1 VLIGVG
7 IDIVNVNRFEAKLQ
21 EIPNLKEKIFSV
33 HELEKSS
40 FQTLAGKFAAK
51 EALIKALNY
60 SDKSLLKSLEVLNS
74 DCGKPYFNFRINRPK
89 VLRDLAIHLS
99 ISHDVDLSCAFVVIE
114 SL

>member
-7 IDIVNVNRFEAKLQ
+7 IDIINVIRFEAKLQ
-21 EIPNLKEKIFSV
+21 EIPNLKEKLFSV
-33 HELEKSS
+33 NELEKSS
-40 FQTLAGKFAAK
+40 LQTLAGKFAAK
-51 EALIKALNY
+51 EALTKALNY

-74 DCGKPYFNFRINRPK
+74 DCGKPYFNFRTNRPK
-89 VLRDLAIHLS
+89 ILGDITIHLS

>member
-1 VLIGVG
+1 MLVGVG
-7 IDIVNVNRFEAKLQ
+7 IDVVNVNRFKAKLQ
-21 EIPNLKEKIFSV
+21 EIPNLKEKLFSV
-33 HELEKSS
+33 HELEESS

-60 SDKSLLKSLEVLNS
+60 SNKSFLKSLEVLNS

-89 VLRDLAIHLS
+89 ALIDLTIHLS
-99 ISHDVDLSCAFVVIE
+99 ISHDVDVACAFVVIE